1 MSEIRDISN
10 GLKIRKKNMLS
21 LETRDLILELNKIRY
36 INNINMAI
44 KSDNLTV
51 VMGEN
56 GAGKSLL
63 LRLLH
68 GMIIP
73 THGTIL
79 WNGVQMNDSIRKQ
92 QAMVFQRPVLLR
104 RSVAANIDFV
114 LRLKGLKDNDYRDEI
129 LENVGLLQF
138 YNKPARTLSVGEQQ
152 RLALARSLAT
162 DPAIIFLDEPT
173 ASLDPS
179 STLAIEKIVT
189 GAHKNG
195 TKIIFIT
202 HNLGQARRI
211 ADDVVFL
218 HKGQLVEH
226 SPAIT
231 FFDNP
236 TSEAAKAYLE
246 GRILL

>member
-1 MSEIRDISN
+1 MSDIQGIRSGSEIR
-10 GLKIRKKNMLS
+10 KKSMLT
-21 LETRDLILELNKIRY
+21 LETRDLVLELNKIRY
-36 INNINMAI
+36 INKINMAI
-44 KSDNLTV
+44 RSDNLTV
-51 VMGEN
+51 IMGEN

-68 GMIIP
+68 GLINP
-73 THGTIL
+73 THGEVL
-79 WNGVQMNDSIRKQ
+79 WNGVQINHSIRKQ

-104 RSVAANIDFV
+104 RTVAANIDFV
-114 LRLKGLKDNDYRDEI
+114 LRLKGLNHKDHRDQI
-129 LENVGLLQF
+129 LENVGLLEF

-162 DPAIIFLDEPT
+162 NPEIIFLDEPT

-179 STLAIEKIVT
+179 STLAIEKIVAR
-189 GAHKNG
+189 AHKNG

-202 HNLGQARRI
+202 HNLGQARRV

-218 HKGQLVEH
+218 HKGRLVEH

>member
-1 MSEIRDISN
+1 MSDIQGIRSGSEIR
-10 GLKIRKKNMLS
+10 KKSMLT
-21 LETRDLILELNKIRY
+21 LETRDLVLELNKIRY
-36 INNINMAI
+36 INKINMAI
-44 KSDNLTV
+44 RSDNLTV
-51 VMGEN
+51 IMGEN

-68 GMIIP
+68 GLINP
-73 THGTIL
+73 THGEVL
-79 WNGVQMNDSIRKQ
+79 WNGVQINHSIRKQ

-104 RSVAANIDFV
+104 RTVAANIDFV
-114 LRLKGLKDNDYRDEI
+114 LRLKGLNHKDHRDQI
-129 LENVGLLQF
+129 LENVGLLEF

-162 DPAIIFLDEPT
+162 NPEIIFLDEPT

-179 STLAIEKIVT
+179 STHAIEKIVAR
-189 GAHKNG
+189 AHKNG

-202 HNLGQARRI
+202 HNLGQARRV
-211 ADDVVFL
+211 ADDIVFL
-218 HKGQLVEH
+218 HKGRLVEH

>member
-1 MSEIRDISN
+1 MSDIQDISN
-10 GLKIRKKNMLS
+10 GLEIQKKSMLT
-21 LETRDLILELNKIRY
+21 LETRDLVLELNKIRY
-36 INNINMAI
+36 INKINLAI
-44 KSDNLTV
+44 RSDNLTV

-68 GMIIP
+68 GLINP
-73 THGTIL
+73 THGEIL

-104 RSVAANIDFV
+104 RTVAANIDFV
-114 LRLKGLKDNDYRDEI
+114 LRLKGLNHKDHRDQI
-129 LENVGLLQF
+129 LENVGLLEF
-138 YNKPARTLSVGEQQ
+138 YNKPARALSVGEQQ

-162 DPAIIFLDEPT
+162 DPEIIFLDEPT

-179 STLAIEKIVT
+179 STLAIEKIVEK
-189 GAHKNG
+189 AHKNG

-202 HNLGQARRI
+202 HNLGQAKRV

-218 HKGQLVEH
+218 HKGKLVEH

>member
-1 MSEIRDISN
+1 MSDIQDISN
-10 GLKIRKKNMLS
+10 GLEIQKKSMLT
-21 LETRDLILELNKIRY
+21 LETRDLVLELNKIRY
-36 INNINMAI
+36 INKINLAI
-44 KSDNLTV
+44 RSDNLTV

-68 GMIIP
+68 GLINP
-73 THGTIL
+73 THGEIL

-104 RSVAANIDFV
+104 RTVAANIDFV
-114 LRLKGLKDNDYRDEI
+114 LRLKGLNHKDHRDQI
-129 LENVGLLQF
+129 LENVGLLEF

-162 DPAIIFLDEPT
+162 NPEIIFLDEPT

-179 STLAIEKIVT
+179 STLAIEKIVAR
-189 GAHKNG
+189 AHKNG

-202 HNLGQARRI
+202 HNLGQAKRV

-218 HKGQLVEH
+218 HKGKLVEH